1 MKLITT
7 KNILKEGLVNENVFV
22 AAQVNKNGSL
32 CFSSLHGACQIAT
45 TQYVRLSLE
54 MFFQESLYD
63 SDKSSFQIY
72 HSLIGDIV
80 HVYSRHKNKCT
91 VAADQN

>member
-7 KNILKEGLVNENVFV
+7 KNIV

-54 MFFQESLYD
+54 MFFRVSLYD
-63 SDKSSFQIY
+63 SDKSSF
-72 HSLIGDIV
+72 
-80 HVYSRHKNKCT
+80 
-91 VAADQN
+91 